1 MSGALTDSQWI
12 LPEHTS
18 DPVKDESRCPVTAYP
33 ARHLGDLQGSGP
45 EQMQKDCCAGEG
57 PGLPAGGGGWNGL
70 GCSLVGTEP
79 VGGAGRMCSA
89 RLPRHLCTL
98 GLAQMGAWA
107 QPESPE
113 DRALVSGGAGGEGSA
128 CRTKPLA
135 GRDRRPLCGP
145 LSQSPSPVGPCL
157 FRSEMGVTILG
168 CRPHR
173 VVMRLRAGKDC
184 AELSALLHP
193 EGGGQEPR

>member
-1 MSGALTDSQWI
+1 
-12 LPEHTS
+12 
-18 DPVKDESRCPVTAYP
+18 
-33 ARHLGDLQGSGP
+33 
-45 EQMQKDCCAGEG
+45 
-57 PGLPAGGGGWNGL
+57 
-70 GCSLVGTEP
+70 
-79 VGGAGRMCSA
+79 MCSA

-98 GLAQMGAWA
+98 GSAQMGAWA

-113 DRALVSGGAGGEGSA
+113 DRALVSGGAGGEE
-128 CRTKPLA
+128 RTGGKKPLS
-135 GRDRRPLCGP
+135 GKDRRALLCGP

-184 AELSALLHP
+184 AELCALLHP
-193 EGGGQEPR
+193 EGGGREPR